1 MSVTIDLEVF
11 KSDRVKTLMVALCM
25 MNKVVI

>member
-1 MSVTIDLEVF
+1 MSDTIDLEAF
-11 KSDRVKTLMVALCM
+11 KSDRVKTLMVSLCM